1 MTQWVQQKAEHM
13 ASKKE
18 FRGYIPPELN
28 KLIRAVTALKNGE
41 RDWSLS
47 DVLTEALEDWLQ
59 KPENRAL
66 IEKHNLSEFQA
77 ERDKD

>member
-1 MTQWVQQKAEHM
+1 M
-13 ASKKE
+13 AAKKE
-18 FRGYIPPELN
+18 FRGYIPADLN
-28 KLIRAVTALKNGE
+28 KLIRAIAALKNGD

-66 IEKHNLSEFQA
+66 IEKHNLGSVHPPS
-77 ERDKD
+77 KDEPQP

>member
-1 MTQWVQQKAEHM
+1 MIVGQM
-13 ASKKE
+13 AAKKE

-59 KPENRAL
+59 KPENQAL
-66 IEKHNLSEFQA
+66 IERHNLSEFQA
-77 ERDKD
+77 ENDQD